1 MGVLYFE
8 WVVSHT
14 PVASCVQEEIVGK
27 HIEIFYPPTQ
37 PNGMRSVDV
46 ASAACSKLES
56 GQDVSLEFNQLAAD
70 GTTFLCAVQAKVC
83 GVWGVRAMG

>member
-14 PVASCVQEEIVGK
+14 PVVSYVQEAIVGK
-27 HIEIFYPPTQ
+27 HIKIFYPPTQ
-37 PNGMRSVDV
+37 PNGVRSEDM
-46 ASAACSKLES
+46 ASAACAKLES
-56 GQDVSLEFNQLAAD
+56 RQEVSLEFNQLAAD
-70 GTTFLCAVQAKVC
+70 GTTFLCAVQARVC